1 MEALDQK
8 PQAGQLK
15 NAVGALVLG
24 ILSIL
29 TCMCYGVI
37 GLILAIIGLVISKQD
52 NQLVKDNPDVMYMN
66 AGALKAGRILCIIGL
81 VFNIL
86 MIIYFV
92 VILLVIG
99 TEDPQVFDEL
109 LRQMR

>member
-8 PQAGQLK
+8 PEAGQLK
-15 NAVGALVLG
+15 NAVGALVMG

-99 TEDPQVFDEL
+99 TEDPQVFDEIF
-109 LRQMR
+109 RQMR

>member
-8 PQAGQLK
+8 PEAGQLK
-15 NAVGALVLG
+15 NAVGTLVLG

-52 NQLVKDNPDVMYMN
+52 NELVKNNPEVMYMN

-109 LRQMR
+109 LRQMK

>member
-8 PQAGQLK
+8 PEAGQLK

-29 TCMCYGVI
+29 TCMCYGLI

-52 NQLVKDNPDVMYMN
+52 NQLVKNNPHVMYVN
-66 AGALKAGRILCIIGL
+66 AGALKAGRVLCVIGL

-86 MIIYFV
+86 MMLYFIIV
-92 VILLVIG
+92 LLVLG
-99 TEDPQVFDEL
+99 TEDPELFDEL
-109 LRQMR
+109 FRQMR